1 MLKIFDRYIIK
12 NLAVATLF
20 IALTLAAIILMT
32 QSLRFLELIIN
43 AGASSG
49 AFWALSFLALPR
61 FLEIILPI
69 AVMISSLFLYNRMMG
84 DSEIVVMRNAGHSP
98 FLMARPAL
106 MVGLMMALI
115 LLFLTMWLAPVSLS
129 KMQKMRQ
136 VVKAQ
141 YSTLIFQAGVF
152 NTIGEHLTVFVDKRN
167 NKGELEGLLIHDS
180 RPENPAPVTVMA
192 KRGVVVA
199 TDEGQQVLVFEGSR
213 QDFNKK
219 TGALNR
225 LDFSRYSIDLPESGA
240 VRSRW
245 KEPDERTISELINY
259 DRSDKRDVKNQDD
272 FFVELHRRISSIF
285 LPLNYIAVVLACLLL
300 GEANRRGQLKRVV
313 SAVALVILIQ
323 GLYLSVTSY
332 AFKNS
337 TGIALLYLVAFVPM
351 GVGLFLLSSSS
362 EIMRYKRIF
371 DRAQRGG
378 DEQVVVS

>member
-12 NLAVATLF
+12 SLAVATLF

-49 AFWALSFLALPR
+49 AFWTLSFLALPR

-69 AVMISSLFLYNRMMG
+69 AVMIATLFLYNRMAG
-84 DSEIVVMRNAGHSP
+84 DSEIVVMRNAGYSP

-106 MVGLMMALI
+106 IVGTAMVFI
-115 LLFLTMWLAPVSLS
+115 LLFMTMWLAPVSLS

-152 NTIGEHLTVFVDKRN
+152 NTIGDHLTVFVDKRN
-167 NKGELEGLLIHDS
+167 SKGELEGLLIHDS
-180 RPENPAPVTVMA
+180 RPENPAPVTVLA

-245 KEPDERTISELINY
+245 KEPDERTISELIHY
-259 DRSDKRDVKNQDD
+259 DPNNSRDVRNQDD
-272 FFVELHRRISSIF
+272 FLVELHRRLSSVF
-285 LPLNYIAVVLACLLL
+285 LPLSYIAVVLSCLLL
-300 GEANRRGQLKRVV
+300 GEVNRRGQLKRVV
-313 SAVALVILIQ
+313 SAVIFVILIQ
-323 GLYLSVTSY
+323 GIYLSVTNY

-337 TGIALLYLVAFVPM
+337 AGIVLMYLSCLLYTSP
-351 GVGLFLLSSSS
+351 SP
-362 EIMRYKRIF
+362 R
-371 DRAQRGG
+371 DQRG
-378 DEQVVVS
+378 SRMPSSA